1 MKQSQYKR
9 WRGLLHRAIV
19 KEQTKRKHTHP
30 ACLHAVEKYEK
41 VENINTQ
48 NDYEKT
54 SKNSTDK
61 KKSRLVPCALQ
72 MRLNSKKTSS
82 RLFKRISRK

>member
-1 MKQSQYKR
+1 MKLSQYKR

-61 KKSRLVPCALQ
+61 KKKQTCSLCSSNAFKFQ
-72 MRLNSKKTSS
+72 ENKFKTVQKN
-82 RLFKRISRK
+82 F

>member
-1 MKQSQYKR
+1 MKLSQYKR

-30 ACLHAVEKYEK
+30 ACLHAVEKYKK

-61 KKSRLVPCALQ
+61 KKADLFLV
-72 MRLNSKKTSS
+72 
-82 RLFKRISRK
+82 LFKCV

>member
-1 MKQSQYKR
+1 MKLSQHKR

-48 NDYEKT
+48 NDYEKKK
-54 SKNSTDK
+54 SKNSTDTK
-61 KKSRLVPCALQ
+61 KADLFFV
-72 MRLNSKKTSS
+72 
-82 RLFKRISRK
+82 LFKCV